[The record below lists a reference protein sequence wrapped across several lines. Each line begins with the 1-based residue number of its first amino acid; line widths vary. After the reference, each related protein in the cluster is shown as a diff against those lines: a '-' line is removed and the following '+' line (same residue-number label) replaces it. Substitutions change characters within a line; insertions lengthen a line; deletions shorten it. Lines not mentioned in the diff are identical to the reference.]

1 MERERLRR
9 ENALYRGVCD
19 RLLSASSREAMER
32 GVCEEVAAVDGV
44 GFAWLGVRQMTGDAV
59 VPRASAGAAS
69 GDLDDATAA
78 VTASSPGPAGR
89 ALAEREPVVAE
100 VDDVADSGV
109 RRAALERGLRHVGA
123 IPLAWNDAL
132 YGVLVAYASDPVEF
146 ETALVDVLADVG
158 TLVAAALVAAER
170 RRRLHAGRL
179 VELDLRVTDSG
190 AFPYDASRELDCTI
204 ELEGFTS
211 ESDGFLVYC
220 RVTGPDATAD
230 AVREVTDAARV
241 RVLDADDLGCTVEA
255 TRPSESVL
263 GALAD
268 VGATLADATVVDGTA
283 TITARLAPDAAIP
296 AVVDRLESVAP
307 DVTVVS
313 KQEVR
318 RDLGPGRDAGVFD
331 ALTDRQHTVLTAAYH
346 AGYFEWPRDSS
357 GEELAASLGVAPPTF
372 YQHLR
377 AAQRNLLDELVDD

>member
-1 MERERLRR
+1 MELERLRR
-9 ENALYRGVCD
+9 ENALYRGICD
-19 RLLSASSREAMER
+19 RLLSSSSREAMER
-32 GVCEEVAAVDGV
+32 GVCEEVADVEGV

-59 VPRASAGAAS
+59 VSRASAGAAAEC
-69 GDLDDATAA
+69 LDDATAA

-89 ALAEREPVVAE
+89 ALAEREPVLAP
-100 VDDVADSGV
+100 VDDVDDAAV
-109 RRAALERGLRHVGA
+109 REAAREHGLRHVGA

-132 YGVLVAYASDPVEF
+132 YGVLVAYARDPVEF

-158 TLVAAALVAAER
+158 ALVAAALVAAER

-190 AFPYDASRELDCTI
+190 AFPYDASRTLDCII
-204 ELEGFTS
+204 ELEGFTA
-211 ESDGFLVYC
+211 ERDGFLVYF
-220 RVTGPDATAD
+220 RVTGSDATTD
-230 AVREVTDAARV
+230 AVRDATDASRM

-307 DVTVVS
+307 DVTLVS
-313 KQEVR
+313 KHEVR
-318 RDLGPGRDAGVFD
+318 RDLGPGRSVGAFD
-331 ALTDRQHTVLTAAYH
+331 ALTDRQHTVLEAAYH
-346 AGYFEWPRDSS
+346 AGYFEWPRASS
-357 GEELAASLGVAPPTF
+357 GEELATSLGVAPPTF